1 MSKSKVMVANP
12 LASNSL
18 AGRLENEFVE
28 VASRLH
34 RLRKALDTDGF
45 AEKVGPEQY
54 DLLRQQYNAMHQ
66 YRDIVA
72 LRTMLV
78 KFKDAIEGSNDT

>member
-1 MSKSKVMVANP
+1 MTKPKMKMEANP
-12 LASNSL
+12 PAASNSRVE
-18 AGRLENEFVE
+18 RLESEFVY

-45 AEKVGPEQY
+45 DEKVGPEQY
-54 DLLRQQYNAMHQ
+54 DLLRQQHEAMHQ
-66 YRDIVA
+66 YRNILA

-78 KFKDAIEGSNDT
+78 KFKDAIEGE

>member
-1 MSKSKVMVANP
+1 MVTNP
-12 LASNSL
+12 PSSNSL
-18 AGRLENEFVE
+18 VVRLENEFVE

-54 DLLRQQYNAMHQ
+54 DLLRRQHDVMHQ

-78 KFKDAIEGSNDT
+78 KFKDAIEGE

>member
-1 MSKSKVMVANP
+1 MPKPKNESNGGQSP
-12 LASNSL
+12 ASNSRVE
-18 AGRLENEFVE
+18 RLESEFVY

-34 RLRKALDTDGF
+34 RLRKALDADGF

-54 DLLRQQYNAMHQ
+54 DLLRQQHNAMHQ

-78 KFKDAIEGSNDT
+78 KFKDAIEGE